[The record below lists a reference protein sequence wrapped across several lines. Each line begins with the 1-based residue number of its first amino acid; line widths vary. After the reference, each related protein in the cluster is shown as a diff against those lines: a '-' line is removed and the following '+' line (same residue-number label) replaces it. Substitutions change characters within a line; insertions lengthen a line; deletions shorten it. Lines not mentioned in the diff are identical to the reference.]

1 MLQSQIKTKE
11 KVDVTAF
18 YFTKCKEIVII
29 ITDVNEGE
37 SFLWAHEQAHF
48 C

>member
-11 KVDVTAF
+11 KIDVTAF
-18 YFTKCKEIVII
+18 YFTKCKEIVIT

-37 SFLWAHEQAHF
+37 FSLTT
-48 C
+48 